1 MNEYFKKA
9 RKYYSFFNFSLKK
22 PKKMIV
28 FLCDG
33 KYSHGGLAD
42 RLKGIISLFAFSL
55 VKNIPFKIVYNFPF
69 QLNDYLLEN
78 QYNWLPKKDKISSNF
93 FQTKYFCL
101 IDKSLADDLLKIK
114 KIKKQTHFHANMDY
128 LEQINSVFGTN
139 FDFPT
144 LFHALFKPTKELSD
158 LLIFHKKQ
166 MGKQYISAH
175 FRFIGLLGD
184 FKDNRNNELA
194 EHEKELLILKNLL
207 VINDLVQKFPNQ
219 KIFVAAD
226 SQIFIE
232 RAKAI
237 ENVYVLDGNI
247 VHIDK
252 MKGEKSAYM
261 RVFLDFLLISTSTKV
276 FSVCSSEMYA
286 SQFPI
291 YAAKINNVEFEK
303 IMI

>member
-1 MNEYFKKA
+1 MNDNFKKA
-9 RKYYSFFNFSLKK
+9 KKYYSFFNFTLKK

-33 KYSHGGLAD
+33 KYSHGGFAD
-42 RLKGIISLFAFSL
+42 RLKGIISLFAFAL
-55 VKNIPFKIVYNFPF
+55 VKNVPFKIVYNFPF

-78 QYNWLPKKDKISSNF
+78 QYDWLPKKEKISSNF

-101 IDKSLADDLLKIK
+101 IDKCSADDLLTIK
-114 KIKKQTHFHANMDY
+114 KIRKQTHFHANMDY

-139 FDFPT
+139 FDFAT
-144 LFHALFKPTKELSD
+144 LFHILFNPTKELSD
-158 LLIFHKKQ
+158 LLMFHKTQ
-166 MGKQYISAH
+166 MGQQYISAH

-194 EHEKELLILKNLL
+194 ENEKETLIKRNLL
-207 VINDLVQKFPNQ
+207 VINDLAQKFPNQ

-226 SQIFIE
+226 SEIFIKQ
-232 RAKAI
+232 AKTI
-237 ENVYVLDGNI
+237 DNVYVLDGNI
-247 VHIDK
+247 LHIDK
-252 MKGEKSAYM
+252 TKGEKSAYL
-261 RVFLDFLLISTSTKV
+261 RVFLDFFLISESTKV
-276 FSVCSSEMYA
+276 FSICSSEMYA

-303 IMI
+303 III